1 MEQIFVKVLNMSAA
15 ASVVIAVVLIF
26 RLLLRRAPKKYS
38 YLLWLAVA
46 FRLLCPVSLSS
57 VFSVFALQPLR
68 PAEGSMASGVSGL
81 EYISYS
87 AASSSGTVSTME
99 QVPVVP
105 QAASE
110 IGIHEPAFSW
120 ETAGAALWIVG
131 TVLLLSIALIRYIR
145 LRRRLFT
152 ATRLE
157 GNVWR
162 SEKVVSPFVLG
173 VFRPR
178 IYVPYW
184 LEGTELQYVLQ
195 HEKHHIRRHDP
206 FFQLLAFCL
215 LALHWFNPLCWL
227 AFYLMS
233 RDMEM
238 SCDEYVLGKGGSAK
252 VYGTLLLSFASHYHF
267 PLPSPIHFG
276 EGDARRR
283 IKNILRFR
291 PRGRWSAVPAGLLVC
306 LALAACTLNPSAG
319 SVSEEKALDDLE
331 KSLAWEGD
339 QVFFTLPEDYPAER
353 WNIHIAGR
361 LEDGDM
367 SMSIHELEGEAWE
380 AGKTYTLSLE
390 NRTQLTLDALLTGG
404 EGEEYARSIDLLER
418 GEMLGSL
425 VEIGKED
432 IQLTLFQQ
440 GKAAGTYTGGWEVNG
455 EYCYNSLLQMPF
467 GAAKEPD
474 ETPAG
479 DSVIL
484 KSGDVT
490 LTAFQDSPLLLA
502 EEGKEKR
509 WLWSRG
515 LETPYGILRLWLDEE
530 EFFALGGGYQ
540 QQDAVRIP
548 DRGQD
553 ALQAA
558 EEFCTRF
565 ESIHLK
571 ASSGSSKA
579 YTFVRCQVE
588 SALKGG
594 AQFDDL
600 PENTLPFYLTT
611 VFVPENQRA
620 MQFAMA
626 GNTQEYRGMDSDVPQ
641 GAYEYFRCGYIT
653 RTPDGWQGQL
663 VGTGW

>member
-15 ASVVIAVVLIF
+15 GGVVIAVIVLF
-26 RLLLRRAPKKYS
+26 RLLLRRTPKKYS

-68 PAEGSMASGVSGL
+68 PAESSMASGVSGL

-87 AASSSGTVSTME
+87 PLPSSGAVSAMD
-99 QVPVVP
+99 QGPAVP
-105 QAASE
+105 QAALE
-110 IGIHEPAFSW
+110 GISPAPRFSW

-131 TVLLLSIALIRYIR
+131 AAVIFSIAICRYIG
-145 LRRRLFT
+145 LRRRLFA

-162 SEKVVSPFVLG
+162 SEKVASPFILG
-173 VFRPR
+173 AFRPR

-184 LEGTELQYVLQ
+184 LEGAELRYVLQ
-195 HEKHHIRRHDP
+195 HEQHHIRRHDP

-227 AFYLMS
+227 AFYLMR

-238 SCDEYVLGKGGSAK
+238 SCDEYVLGKGGSPKA
-252 VYGTLLLSFASHYHF
+252 YGTLLLSFASHYHF

-291 PRGRWSAVPAGLLVC
+291 PGGRWSAVPAGLLVC

-361 LEDGDM
+361 LENGDM

-390 NRTQLTLDALLTGG
+390 NRTELTLDALLTGG

-418 GEMLGSL
+418 GEVLGSL

-455 EYCYNSLLQMPF
+455 EYCYNSLLQMTF

-502 EEGKEKR
+502 EEGEEKR

-588 SALKGG
+588 SALEGG

>member
-1 MEQIFVKVLNMSAA
+1 MIVDVGGDG
-15 ASVVIAVVLIF
+15 AV
-26 RLLLRRAPKKYS
+26 
-38 YLLWLAVA
+38 
-46 FRLLCPVSLSS
+46 
-57 VFSVFALQPLR
+57 
-68 PAEGSMASGVSGL
+68 G
-81 EYISYS
+81 
-87 AASSSGTVSTME
+87 
-99 QVPVVP
+99 P
-105 QAASE
+105 Q
-110 IGIHEPAFSW
+110 
-120 ETAGAALWIVG
+120 
-131 TVLLLSIALIRYIR
+131 
-145 LRRRLFT
+145 
-152 ATRLE
+152 
-157 GNVWR
+157 
-162 SEKVVSPFVLG
+162 
-173 VFRPR
+173 
-178 IYVPYW
+178 
-184 LEGTELQYVLQ
+184 
-195 HEKHHIRRHDP
+195 HDT
-206 FFQLLAFCL
+206 
-215 LALHWFNPLCWL
+215 
-227 AFYLMS
+227 
-233 RDMEM
+233 
-238 SCDEYVLGKGGSAK
+238 G
-252 VYGTLLLSFASHYHF
+252 
-267 PLPSPIHFG
+267 
-276 EGDARRR
+276 
-283 IKNILRFR
+283 
-291 PRGRWSAVPAGLLVC
+291 
-306 LALAACTLNPSAG
+306 LAA
-319 SVSEEKALDDLE
+319 
-331 KSLAWEGD
+331 
-339 QVFFTLPEDYPAER
+339 VFQDAESGFFHFFPGAYPAER

-502 EEGKEKR
+502 EEGEEKR

-588 SALKGG
+588 SALEGG

-600 PENTLPFYLTT
+600 
-611 VFVPENQRA
+611 PENQRA